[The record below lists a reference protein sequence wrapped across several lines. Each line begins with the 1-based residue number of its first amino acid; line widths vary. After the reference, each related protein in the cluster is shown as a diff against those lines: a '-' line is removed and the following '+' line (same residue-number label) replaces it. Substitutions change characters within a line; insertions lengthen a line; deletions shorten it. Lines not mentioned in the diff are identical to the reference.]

1 MSVPTWVIIWL
12 QVYAWVEMLDRCL
25 SPVPGWLDLPLS
37 PTRFLL
43 STLLSTLGI
52 GEYTAEHTDEYTV
65 ERIIAVPGSPD
76 VASLRCALSTT
87 CLDVLELH
95 AASVAV
101 AVSTPQRCPDSTET
115 INGYMCA
122 AAEFV
127 TNEPVLKLARR
138 LNLVEVPPSLQ
149 QPADVPARSRKKSRG
164 RSSSPA
170 SSYPTHVPTA
180 GRPAPGTITAPA
192 VFAAAASIAAAA
204 TVCQL
209 PGAVLADAAQMVPA
223 AIAAGI
229 GGALLLIAFNN
240 VTDYHT
246 NFAMVEHVLA
256 MDAMIPAL
264 GDITV
269 KWRAV
274 TSTTLHHMAYAAIIV
289 TETTIGTL
297 CTAGAYKQATAGDK
311 AAKVVALDMTL
322 VGLGLGFLL
331 FFVGFVMVG
340 AEWWYMWGS
349 ENFNGQIKAFHW
361 STVIILAILLH
372 APLRVALN

>member
-1 MSVPTWVIIWL
+1 MS
-12 QVYAWVEMLDRCL
+12 A
-25 SPVPGWLDLPLS
+25 
-37 PTRFLL
+37 LL
-43 STLLSTLGI
+43 SSLLGTSAAG
-52 GEYTAEHTDEYTV
+52 GM
-65 ERIIAVPGSPD
+65 PGGG
-76 VASLRCALSTT
+76 ATRRGAALRPVDRLPAAAC
-87 CLDVLELH
+87 CV
-95 AASVAV
+95 AASVHSRTLALLISDTYLV
-101 AVSTPQRCPDSTET
+101 T
-115 INGYMCA
+115 
-122 AAEFV
+122 AAEFI
-127 TNEPVLKLARR
+127 TNEPALKLARR
-138 LNLVEVPPSLQ
+138 LNLLSSPEQHVDAPTHP
-149 QPADVPARSRKKSRG
+149 RKKARG

-180 GRPAPGTITAPA
+180 GRPPAGTITAPA
-192 VFAAAASIAAAA
+192 AFAAAASIAAAA

-209 PGAVLADAAQMVPA
+209 PATLLADAAQLVPA

-240 VTDYHT
+240 ITDYHT

-274 TSTTLHHMAYAAIIV
+274 TSSTLHHLAYAAIIV
-289 TETTIGTL
+289 TESTIGTL
-297 CTAGAYKQATAGDK
+297 CTAGAYKQATAVDK
-311 AAKVVALDMTL
+311 SAKLVALDMTL

-361 STVIILAILLH
+361 STVIILAILVH
-372 APLRVALN
+372 APLRIALG

>member
-1 MSVPTWVIIWL
+1 M
-12 QVYAWVEMLDRCL
+12 
-25 SPVPGWLDLPLS
+25 
-37 PTRFLL
+37 
-43 STLLSTLGI
+43 
-52 GEYTAEHTDEYTV
+52 
-65 ERIIAVPGSPD
+65 
-76 VASLRCALSTT
+76 
-87 CLDVLELH
+87 
-95 AASVAV
+95 
-101 AVSTPQRCPDSTET
+101 
-115 INGYMCA
+115 
-122 AAEFV
+122 
-127 TNEPVLKLARR
+127 
-138 LNLVEVPPSLQ
+138 
-149 QPADVPARSRKKSRG
+149 
-164 RSSSPA
+164 
-170 SSYPTHVPTA
+170 
-180 GRPAPGTITAPA
+180 PGT
-192 VFAAAASIAAAA
+192 
-204 TVCQL
+204 
-209 PGAVLADAAQMVPA
+209 VLADAAQMVPA
-223 AIAAGI
+223 AVAAGI

-274 TSTTLHHMAYAAIIV
+274 TSSTLHHLAYAAIIV

-297 CTAGAYKQATAGDK
+297 CTAGAYKQVTAGDNK
-311 AAKVVALDMTL
+311 QAKLVALDTTL

-372 APLRVALN
+372 APLRVGLS

>member
-1 MSVPTWVIIWL
+1 M
-12 QVYAWVEMLDRCL
+12 VYD
-25 SPVPGWLDLPLS
+25 
-37 PTRFLL
+37 
-43 STLLSTLGI
+43 
-52 GEYTAEHTDEYTV
+52 
-65 ERIIAVPGSPD
+65 
-76 VASLRCALSTT
+76 
-87 CLDVLELH
+87 
-95 AASVAV
+95 
-101 AVSTPQRCPDSTET
+101 
-115 INGYMCA
+115 
-122 AAEFV
+122 AEFL
-127 TNEPVLKLARR
+127 TNEPVLTLARR
-138 LNLVEVPPSLQ
+138 LRLLPVTEQPVDTTARPKKNL
-149 QPADVPARSRKKSRG
+149 RR

-170 SSYPTHVPTA
+170 SSYPTHIPTA
-180 GRPAPGTITAPA
+180 GRPPADTISAPA
-192 VFAAAASIAAAA
+192 VFAAAMSVAAAA
-204 TVCQL
+204 TACNL
-209 PGAVLADAAQMVPA
+209 PSAVLADAAQLVPA
-223 AIAAGI
+223 AVAAGI

-274 TSTTLHHMAYAAIIV
+274 TSSTLHHLAYAAIIA

-297 CTAGAYKQATAGDK
+297 CTVGAYKQAIAGDK
-311 AAKVVALDMTL
+311 AATVVALDMTL

-331 FFVGFVMVG
+331 FFVGFVMIG

-372 APLRVALN
+372 VPQRVALG